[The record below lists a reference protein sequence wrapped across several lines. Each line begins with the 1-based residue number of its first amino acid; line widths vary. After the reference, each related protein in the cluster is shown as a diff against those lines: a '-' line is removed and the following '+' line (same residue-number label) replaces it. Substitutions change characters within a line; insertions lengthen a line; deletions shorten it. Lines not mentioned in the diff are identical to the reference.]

1 MHHLHGAVALIEVR
15 AAEEGEDT
23 VVADLDGPHL

>member
-1 MHHLHGAVALIEVR
+1 MHHVGGAVALIEVG
-15 AAEEGEDT
+15 ASEEGEDT